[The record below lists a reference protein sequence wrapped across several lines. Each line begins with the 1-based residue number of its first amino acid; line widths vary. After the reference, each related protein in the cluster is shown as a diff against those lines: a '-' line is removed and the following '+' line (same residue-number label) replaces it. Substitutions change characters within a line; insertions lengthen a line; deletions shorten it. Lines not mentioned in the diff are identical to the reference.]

1 MTYVSVCLLALCVL
15 FMKTDGLLQSR
26 DLPIEMAKCL
36 NRFYSSCTIEEEV
49 GLSILHN
56 CIQEYKW
63 KPNRERQYPEKRL
76 SPEGQRY
83 LEGLTRKVRS
93 LHTSRG
99 KRQAAVRRRKE
110 YRMLSANERARYHNA
125 VRRLKQSTVNTIFEY
140 CHHLKILSNLSL
152 YRDACIILSD
162 LYHIELHVRSY
173 FYCRVGNQ
181 AVMIRYPLFILVI
194 LNKLLTLDVILLD
207 SIENI

>member
-1 MTYVSVCLLALCVL
+1 MTFTRVCLLALCVL

-36 NRFYSSCTIEEEV
+36 NKFYKSCTIEEEV

-93 LHTSRG
+93 LRTSRG
-99 KRQAAVRRRKE
+99 KRQAAVNRRKE
-110 YRMLSANERARYHNA
+110 YRMLSDNERARYHNA
-125 VRRLKQSTVNTIFEY
+125 VRRLKQSTVNMNFES
-140 CHHLKILSNLSL
+140 CQHFK
-152 YRDACIILSD
+152 ILSD
-162 LYHIELHVRSY
+162 LLHVS
-173 FYCRVGNQ
+173 
-181 AVMIRYPLFILVI
+181 
-194 LNKLLTLDVILLD
+194 
-207 SIENI
+207 